1 MKDVVKR
8 LLNSDESAYSISKE
22 TGDYASVIQRL
33 RLKQLTLEYSKIDNI
48 EKLYNY
54 QIRKEIA
61 LYLNESDYEQFSE
74 KMLSIKNTDDYQRKF
89 EMLKELDKEILKI
102 FGNVM
107 SIIVKYKNNKTKI
120 DELFNI
126 FTIEKI

>member
-22 TGDYASVIQRL
+22 TGVYASVIQRL
-33 RLKQLTLEYSKIDNI
+33 RLKQQTLEYSKFDNV

-107 SIIVKYKNNKTKI
+107 STIGMSKNNKPKI
-120 DELFNI
+120 DELFNVLAR
-126 FTIEKI
+126 EK

>member
-22 TGDYASVIQRL
+22 TGVYASIIQRL
-33 RLKQLTLEYSKIDNI
+33 RLKQQTLEYSKFDNV

-107 SIIVKYKNNKTKI
+107 STIGMSKNNKPKI
-120 DELFNI
+120 DELFNVLAR
-126 FTIEKI
+126 EK